1 MYIIII
7 IKVWCD
13 KVLALTQQYE
23 GVRAGQQYEGVR
35 AGLASPLFA
44 LTPLFSASLSGPE
57 SFADVAMT
65 ITTVL

>member
-35 AGLASPLFA
+35 AGLASPLFRTDESNFRF
-44 LTPLFSASLSGPE
+44 LSGHSLS
-57 SFADVAMT
+57 
-65 ITTVL
+65 LL

>member
-35 AGLASPLFA
+35 AGLASPLFRTDSSF
-44 LTPLFSASLSGPE
+44 LRFPLWA
-57 SFADVAMT
+57 
-65 ITTVL
+65 